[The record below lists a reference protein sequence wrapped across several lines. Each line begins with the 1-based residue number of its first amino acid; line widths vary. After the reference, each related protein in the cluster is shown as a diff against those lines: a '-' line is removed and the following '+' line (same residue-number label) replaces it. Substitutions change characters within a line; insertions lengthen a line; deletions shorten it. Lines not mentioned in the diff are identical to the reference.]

1 LKKVRI
7 NKVVLSIYVRVLLGA
22 WYPILCHTR
31 WLFTTFTSEGK
42 KKKAEMVKR
51 GGVEGSAATLAA
63 QFEEME
69 TSDMPMIKLGDA
81 SVAAPFTSKMPSI
94 RSCVDVVRQ
103 GRCTL
108 VSSIQMYQI
117 MALQCLISSYSLSVL
132 YLDGVKYGDSQM
144 TAMGMLG
151 SISFMSVSRSK
162 PLNKLSRVRPLN
174 SIFHPALFCS
184 LLGQFAIHI
193 TTMVLAARLAKQNLG
208 PDYAPDLDG
217 HFQPGILNTVV
228 FLVNSVQQVNSIC
241 RKLAG
246 PTFHDWLV
254 RESLPVVELGRNV
267 YPHVHVCCL
276 NRYFQLVPFPDES
289 FRDYIIILF
298 VIDLFATF
306 IWDRTM
312 QFFFSREIL
321 KASVEGTTLWDI
333 FGMVRTFAVIAFL
346 MNMFLGNSET
356 WEMLELEANATQAA
370 LDEGAAECV
379 GDLCNQVVNET
390 LEAIRQEL

>member
-228 FLVNSVQQVNSIC
+228 FLVNSVQQVTVYAVNLQGRPFMTGLSEN
-241 RKLAG
+241 RSLLWSLAG
-246 PTFHDWLV
+246 
-254 RESLPVVELGRNV
+254 
-267 YPHVHVCCL
+267 
-276 NRYFQLVPFPDES
+276 
-289 FRDYIIILF
+289 
-298 VIDLFATF
+298 TF
-306 IWDRTM
+306 ILTFM
-312 QFFFSREIL
+312 
-321 KASVEGTTLWDI
+321 
-333 FGMVRTFAVIAFL
+333 FAV
-346 MNMFLGNSET
+346 
-356 WEMLELEANATQAA
+356 
-370 LDEGAAECV
+370 
-379 GDLCNQVVNET
+379 
-390 LEAIRQEL
+390 